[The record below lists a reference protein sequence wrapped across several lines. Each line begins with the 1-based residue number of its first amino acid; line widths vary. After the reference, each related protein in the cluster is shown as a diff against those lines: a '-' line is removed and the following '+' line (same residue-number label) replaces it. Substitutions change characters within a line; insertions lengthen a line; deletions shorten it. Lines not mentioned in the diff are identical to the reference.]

1 MRTSPHKPVQR
12 ESQSKINI
20 DDIDVDMLSNFRS
33 ETGDPFDDLKHTLQ
47 ENRFLFYHWKLYK
60 DKVEDIEDYMKY
72 GAGNQLDFFI
82 FLLRSNPCMFMSGIK
97 FTNKQIKEFTFSD
110 GVNNMLELKSTSSIL
125 SGAHNFSSGMSQ
137 ESFASD
143 VSSAS
148 AREKRQRSLHHGAYQ
163 HILNKDHYAMSRS
176 ECNGVVYVWGTD
188 TQGQLGS
195 ANIANMKF
203 DEMDDDFR
211 RNYPR
216 ILIGLK
222 DLIIKEV
229 CCGNEHSLAVTIQ
242 GNVYAWG
249 NNRSKQLG
257 IGYNSPNFVNQPT
270 RVYNVGSVT
279 NVSCGYEHSVAL
291 TEAGELYSW
300 GHGEGGLL
308 GHGELD
314 DQAVPKMIVEF
325 KKRNLTV
332 SKVCCGGL
340 HTLAIAGDGEVF
352 TWGRG
357 EGGQLGLSK
366 KALESLE
373 RLDCGISVPI
383 SIIKDKTIVDIAAG
397 VAHSLA
403 LGQDGKV
410 YAWGNGNYG
419 QLGLGFSGES
429 FEPGTGD
436 AESSVFEPTF
446 VKNLSKVHIKRLY
459 AGSTF
464 SMFLSKDEELYAC
477 GTNDL
482 GQCGIDTACEELKT
496 FEKIKDK
503 ATTKLETDLD
513 INVPRKLECFSLMK
527 VKGVACGENH
537 SFAVINSDEKNKKML
552 WGWGMYRQ
560 GQLGIGELKKKTN
573 PRLVQT
579 LYNTNILSDKISCGS
594 ANTLCI
600 IGDPTIFKSDKP
612 SYDSEDEEDPY
623 VFKGLDNEI
632 WNIVEHRNEENY
644 DEEFMQ
650 EK

>member
-1 MRTSPHKPVQR
+1 
-12 ESQSKINI
+12 
-20 DDIDVDMLSNFRS
+20 MLSNFRS

-82 FLLRSNPCMFMSGIK
+82 FLLRSNPSMFMSGIK

-143 VSSAS
+143 TSNTS

-279 NVSCGYEHSVAL
+279 SVSCGYEHSVAL

-332 SKVCCGGL
+332 SKV
-340 HTLAIAGDGEVF
+340 
-352 TWGRG
+352 
-357 EGGQLGLSK
+357 
-366 KALESLE
+366 
-373 RLDCGISVPI
+373 
-383 SIIKDKTIVDIAAG
+383 
-397 VAHSLA
+397 
-403 LGQDGKV
+403 
-410 YAWGNGNYG
+410 
-419 QLGLGFSGES
+419 
-429 FEPGTGD
+429 
-436 AESSVFEPTF
+436 
-446 VKNLSKVHIKRLY
+446 
-459 AGSTF
+459 
-464 SMFLSKDEELYAC
+464 
-477 GTNDL
+477 
-482 GQCGIDTACEELKT
+482 
-496 FEKIKDK
+496 
-503 ATTKLETDLD
+503 
-513 INVPRKLECFSLMK
+513 
-527 VKGVACGENH
+527 
-537 SFAVINSDEKNKKML
+537 
-552 WGWGMYRQ
+552 
-560 GQLGIGELKKKTN
+560 
-573 PRLVQT
+573 
-579 LYNTNILSDKISCGS
+579 
-594 ANTLCI
+594 
-600 IGDPTIFKSDKP
+600 
-612 SYDSEDEEDPY
+612 
-623 VFKGLDNEI
+623 
-632 WNIVEHRNEENY
+632 
-644 DEEFMQ
+644 
-650 EK
+650 